1 MIWVWI
7 GSSIILAVGLV
18 ICLCLLSRKAKKNQ
32 YELQM
37 YQENLQRSREE
48 LERIESLI
56 ENRLKDYNK
65 ANENYQT
72 SSEALNALESRIEE
86 TKGKYD
92 QILGSYQ
99 DQVQSYLHTIQ
110 SYNTSIDQLKVNF
123 DIENNQ
129 IEAKKQEVINLT
141 QDINNLTN
149 LLNWL
154 KLTHANAVKIGA
166 QEEKGEELG
175 WTFECSTNEKRLIE
189 TLDELKLDYPDLAV
203 ELGGIEW
210 RKVWL
215 GKVQS
220 LVKLEGLDGLS
231 GIYRLVRKGNPNAVY
246 IGQAA
251 DIKNRWYTHIKKMVG
266 AEVKGNEKIYEGTPD
281 DYWWYVVEEVKDK
294 SKLDEREKWWIDYY
308 ASDSVGLNKK
318 GGNR

>member
-1 MIWVWI
+1 MIWIWI

-18 ICLCLLSRKAKKNQ
+18 ICLCLLKRKAKKDQ

-37 YQENLQRSREE
+37 YKENLQHSKNE
-48 LERIESLI
+48 LSRIEQLI
-56 ENRLKDYNK
+56 ASRLQEYDHV
-65 ANENYQT
+65 NENYRT
-72 SSEALNALESRIEE
+72 SSEALNALESRIDE
-86 TKGKYD
+86 TKDKYD

-123 DIENNQ
+123 DIENDQ

-141 QDINNLTN
+141 QDVNNLTN

-154 KLTHANAVKIGA
+154 KLTHANAVKVGA
-166 QEEKGEELG
+166 QEENNELG
-175 WTFECSTNEKRLIE
+175 WTFECSPNELRLIE
-189 TLDELKLDYPDLAV
+189 VLDGLKLDYPDLAV

-231 GIYRLVRKGNPNAVY
+231 GIYRLIRKDNPNAVY
-246 IGQAA
+246 IGQAT
-251 DIKNRWYTHIKKMVG
+251 DIKSRWYTHIKKMIG
-266 AEVKGNEKIYEGTPD
+266 AENKGNEKVYDGLPS

-318 GGNR
+318 SGNR